1 LGEKIQRKRS
11 GGFFLLKKQRQP
23 RVLTEAITSQITYYL
38 STGNELEYICELL
51 NLKID
56 TVRKAI
62 QQGRIII
69 PEIQFEEK
77 SLAVTKSE
85 RSILDDLQQMGKGCS
100 NTTERVLSARTGT
113 SCELKFSDQID
124 LQHAGVLLSLPA
136 LLSQG
141 LLKYK
146 ENFTLKKGYYP
157 TSSIFLSLAI
167 LALLRIKTLSG
178 VNSLPSGELGRMI
191 GLDRI
196 PEVKTL
202 RERIVKFSEITN
214 ITQWELNLSKDWMED
229 TPELSAVLYIDGHV
243 KLYYGKDKSPPKRF
257 VSRMRLS
264 LSGTTD
270 YWVNDALGQ
279 PFFVIN
285 KTISKG
291 LISVIKED
299 FIDKF
304 IKDTPNQPS
313 DEELAEDKHKSRFM
327 LVFDREGY
335 SPDFFYDLWQK
346 RIAITTYKKNVK
358 NKWDEDE
365 FSEYTGKLPFGT
377 EKKIELAERGV
388 LLQNKG
394 SKKKIWAR
402 EIRKKS
408 KSGHQTSIIT
418 TNYSL
423 SIILVGLY
431 MFARWSQENFFKYMM
446 QEFGIDTLVSYFK
459 EKISDTSVLV
469 NPEYRTLENLRKK
482 LRSKLN
488 RIKAKFSTLV
498 LADTPI
504 DKKKLEKYISQ
515 KEELK
520 IEIEQYQAEIEKVK
534 LQKKDVPYKLPYG
547 ELPENEKFDKVIN
560 QRKHFLDTVKLIAY
574 RAETALSNIIKQHM
588 SHQDESRLLL
598 KQIYKTDANLKVDK
612 QKKQLIVEIHKLA
625 HWKDDKILEKLCQE
639 MNKTET
645 EFPDTNLVLFYKTVS
660 S

>member
-1 LGEKIQRKRS
+1 
-11 GGFFLLKKQRQP
+11 
-23 RVLTEAITSQITYYL
+23 
-38 STGNELEYICELL
+38 
-51 NLKID
+51 
-56 TVRKAI
+56 
-62 QQGRIII
+62 
-69 PEIQFEEK
+69 
-77 SLAVTKSE
+77 
-85 RSILDDLQQMGKGCS
+85 M
-100 NTTERVLSARTGT
+100 
-113 SCELKFSDQID
+113 
-124 LQHAGVLLSLPA
+124 
-136 LLSQG
+136 
-141 LLKYK
+141 
-146 ENFTLKKGYYP
+146 
-157 TSSIFLSLAI
+157 
-167 LALLRIKTLSG
+167 
-178 VNSLPSGELGRMI
+178 PSGELGRMI

-202 RERIVKFSEITN
+202 RTRIAEFSEITD
-214 ITQWELNLSKDWMED
+214 ITEWELNLSKDWMED
-229 TPELSAVLYIDGHV
+229 GPELSAVLYIDGHI

-285 KTISKG
+285 KTITNG
-291 LISVIKED
+291 LISTIKDD
-299 FIDKF
+299 FIDRF
-304 IKDTPNQPS
+304 IQDVPNQPS
-313 DEELAEDKHKSRFM
+313 DDQLSKDKYKSRFM

-346 RIAITTYKKNVK
+346 RIAISTYKKNVTD
-358 NKWDEDE
+358 KWGEDE
-365 FSEYTGKLPFGT
+365 FLEYTGKLPFGT

-394 SKKKIWAR
+394 SEKKIWAR
-402 EIRKKS
+402 EVRKKS

-423 SIILVGLY
+423 SIILIGLY

-482 LRSKLN
+482 LTSKLN

-498 LADTPI
+498 LTDTPI
-504 DKKKLEKYISQ
+504 EKKKLEKYLTQ
-515 KEELK
+515 KEEFK
-520 IEIEQYQAEIEKVK
+520 TEIEQYEAEIEKVK
-534 LQKKDVPYKLPYG
+534 QQKKDVPYKIPYK
-547 ELPENEKFDKVIN
+547 ELSKNEKFDKVIN

-574 RAETALSNIIKQHM
+574 RAETALSNIIKQYM
-588 SHQDESRLLL
+588 SHEDESRLLL

-612 QKKQLIVEIHKLA
+612 EKKQLIVEIHKLT
-625 HWKDDKILEKLCQE
+625 HWKDDKILEKLCDE
-639 MNKTET
+639 INLTET
-645 EFPDTNLVLFYKTVS
+645 KFPETNLTIFYKLVS

>member
-1 LGEKIQRKRS
+1 MSERILATK
-11 GGFFLLKKQRQP
+11 
-23 RVLTEAITSQITYYL
+23 
-38 STGNELEYICELL
+38 TGANCEL
-51 NLKID
+51 
-56 TVRKAI
+56 A
-62 QQGRIII
+62 
-69 PEIQFEEK
+69 F
-77 SLAVTKSE
+77 
-85 RSILDDLQQMGKGCS
+85 S
-100 NTTERVLSARTGT
+100 NQT
-113 SCELKFSDQID
+113 D
-124 LQHAGVLLSLPA
+124 LQHAGVLLALPA

-141 LLKYK
+141 LLKY
-146 ENFTLKKGYYP
+146 ENNFSLENRYYP

-178 VNSLPSGELGRMI
+178 VESLPSGELGRTI

-202 RERIVKFSEITN
+202 RERIAIFSEITN
-214 ITQWELNLSKDWMED
+214 ITEWELNLSKDWMEES
-229 TPELSAVLYIDGHV
+229 PELSAVLYIDGHI

-285 KTISKG
+285 KTISEG
-291 LISVIKED
+291 LISTIKKD

-304 IKDTPNQPS
+304 ISDVPNQPS
-313 DEELAEDKHKSRFM
+313 DDELSEDKHKSRFM

-346 RIAITTYKKNVK
+346 RIAISTYKKNVK
-358 NKWDEDE
+358 DKWSDDE

-377 EKKIELAERGV
+377 EMKIELAERGV
-388 LLQNKG
+388 LLQNKT
-394 SKKKIWAR
+394 SKKKIWVR

-408 KSGHQTSIIT
+408 KSGHQTSIVT

-423 SIILVGLY
+423 KIILVGLY

-482 LRSKLN
+482 LTSTLN
-488 RIKAKFSTLV
+488 HIKAKFSTLV
-498 LADTPI
+498 LANTPI
-504 DKKKLEKYISQ
+504 EKRKLEKYLVS

-520 IEIEQYQAEIEKVK
+520 TEIEQYQTEIEKVK
-534 LQKKDVPYKLPYG
+534 LQKKDVPYKILYR

-560 QRKHFLDTVKLIAY
+560 QRKHFLDTVKLITY
-574 RAETALSNIIKQHM
+574 RAETALSFTIKQYM
-588 SHQDESRLLL
+588 SHEDESRLLL

-612 QKKQLIVEIHKLA
+612 AKKRLIVEIHKLA
-625 HWKDDKILEKLCQE
+625 HWKDDKILEKLCEQ
-639 MNKTET
+639 MNHTET
-645 EFPDTNLVLFYKTVS
+645 KFPETNLVLFYKTVS
-660 S
+660 L